1 HGLLLLLGNNVRR
14 SCLFVTYAT
23 WIATQWEDKSLT
35 NSMTAVTELAAAMD
49 KKVSASLDSAEPP
62 PAKSERAL
70 IAMKGI
76 LC

>member
-1 HGLLLLLGNNVRR
+1 MKLSTCAPYTEYYMDHHLEW
-14 SCLFVTYAT
+14 S
-23 WIATQWEDKSLT
+23 DKSFT
-35 NSMTAVTELAAAMD
+35 NSMTTVTELVAAID

-70 IAMKGI
+70 IAMKGT

>member
-1 HGLLLLLGNNVRR
+1 MDHHLEW
-14 SCLFVTYAT
+14 S
-23 WIATQWEDKSLT
+23 DKSFT
-35 NSMTAVTELAAAMD
+35 NSMTTVTELVAAID

-70 IAMKGI
+70 IAMKGT